1 MRDRRQLG
9 SFIDGANRDMRGRDL
24 RQPMGGGVGGDW
36 GATGDKWAEKK
47 PTDDPLSKGEIRW
60 GAATEFSLFV
70 DDGKSGVLVPQTVI
84 PITRSD
90 IRTLTQTPN
99 APARIWEVLL
109 GIFWQNPN
117 EGRQGPANG
126 MKVHA
131 NFQVNYGVGTMQH
144 TVLLEPGDGI
154 NPTDDV
160 VTKVEPM
167 GVNMFVHTFDVSD
180 SLTPASEIGSTLITS
195 SAFTITT
202 FVYAENLPGAPFAP
216 PGRTLHLRT
225 FCAIA
230 PYNRGLKT

>member
-9 SFIDGANRDMRGRDL
+9 SFIDGSNRDMRGRDL

-36 GATGDKWAEKK
+36 GETGQKWAEKK

-60 GAATEFSLFV
+60 GATTEFSLFV
-70 DDGKSGVLVPQTVI
+70 GDGKSGVSFPQTTV
-84 PITRSD
+84 PINFSD
-90 IRTLTQTPN
+90 TRTLTQTPN

-109 GIFWQNPN
+109 GIFWQTPN

-131 NFQVNYGVGTMQH
+131 AFRVNYGVGTMQH
-144 TVLLEPGDGI
+144 SVLLEPGSGI
-154 NPTDDV
+154 DPTADV
-160 VTKVEPM
+160 VTTIAPM
-167 GVNMFVHTFDVSD
+167 GVNMFVHTFDV
-180 SLTPASEIGSTLITS
+180 LAPNQQASEIGSTLITS
-195 SAFTITT
+195 SAFTIETY
-202 FVYAENLPGAPFAP
+202 VYAENLTGAPFAP
-216 PGRTLHLRT
+216 PDRTLHLRT